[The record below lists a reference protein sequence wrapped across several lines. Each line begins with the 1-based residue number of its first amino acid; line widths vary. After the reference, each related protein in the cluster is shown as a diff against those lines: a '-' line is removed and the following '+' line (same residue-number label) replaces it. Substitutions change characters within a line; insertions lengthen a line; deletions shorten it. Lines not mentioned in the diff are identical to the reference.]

1 MFRILLIVIFFSTT
15 VKAEVISMLACTNKT
30 WSSNAGI
37 KYIDY
42 TINQK
47 TKKLT
52 IYTHFYKI
60 DDTVRA
66 KAEVHKNLYKID
78 GNKVERNYKIIGGNA
93 EDGIVSEILPIPDFD
108 GKITTQSISYILY
121 PKKSGAQ
128 WKYYVDAVFREEH
141 SIKYGWTD
149 CERVIY
155 N

>member
-1 MFRILLIVIFFSTT
+1 
-15 VKAEVISMLACTNKT
+15 MLACTNKT

-78 GNKVERNYKIIGGNA
+78 GNKVERNYKNYRW
-93 EDGIVSEILPIPDFD
+93 
-108 GKITTQSISYILY
+108 QY
-121 PKKSGAQ
+121 
-128 WKYYVDAVFREEH
+128 
-141 SIKYGWTD
+141 
-149 CERVIY
+149 
-155 N
+155 